1 MELEAAQ
8 GQMTVLACPRGHA
21 QLSPTCQQPGLHRV
35 PAPAAPAGP
44 PPDLCGCRGFSL
56 LCGPQS
62 SLPRPP
68 NSTTLVSFNTQLQC
82 LLFHEAFL
90 DYPIGRR
97 GPLQSELQ

>member
-44 PPDLCGCRGFSL
+44 PPDLCGCRGV
-56 LCGPQS
+56 QS
-62 SLPRPP
+62 AVWAPVLPPAP
-68 NSTTLVSFNTQLQC
+68 
-82 LLFHEAFL
+82 A
-90 DYPIGRR
+90 
-97 GPLQSELQ
+97 